1 MNYELH
7 EDEWRRF
14 QSNSKIQH
22 TRGGGVERE
31 RRREVEIEKV
41 PHRCNLKRGRNEA
54 PPGYYI
60 LPFLW
65 NIISLPLMRKMA
77 ENNPG
82 FRPTAK
88 IYFMLG
94 QSTEN
99 K

>member
-1 MNYELH
+1 MNFTRMNGG
-7 EDEWRRF
+7 D
-14 QSNSKIQH
+14 SKVTAKYSTH
-22 TRGGGVERE
+22 GGGGVERE